1 VSETVDVPWAVTPE
15 KVEAVV
21 RKIVEVSRPVRI
33 ILFGSYVRG
42 KTDRNSDL
50 DALAVTDDAVKN
62 PRKEAV
68 RIRRALRS
76 TFTPMDILVA
86 AASKRKALED
96 RPGLIYRE
104 AARARFEVS
113 RQMTTVRMRLRLK
126 RLFCTTTQG
135 RRYPGPEPSG
145 EPKSIQ

>member
-1 VSETVDVPWAVTPE
+1 METEPGKGQAFATLDAAWAVTPE

-33 ILFGSYVRG
+33 ILFGSSVRG

-50 DALAVTDDAVKN
+50 DVLAVTDDAVKN

-76 TFTPMDILVA
+76 VFTPMDILVA
-86 AASKRKALED
+86 PASKRKALED

-104 AARARFEVS
+104 AARTGVVACE
-113 RQMTTVRMRLRLK
+113 
-126 RLFCTTTQG
+126 
-135 RRYPGPEPSG
+135 
-145 EPKSIQ
+145 